1 MQHDDIR
8 HRFRWQFKT
17 GPGVDNSVPDS
28 WLSAIFSLCANVD
41 VLIQGEL
48 CEGFHWLDIKE
59 KHGMLSVSYTA
70 PAALTDA
77 IDALVEAAGTA
88 CRQTVPAA
96 APATGILLRQVDSL
110 NWSGQAVAAWL
121 PVDGLGKPLSGA
133 IIYIEDMPPAL
144 QAHFMAWLEQQP
156 LSISRPPLGLPRH
169 GKAYFAEDVLTSMDS
184 VHH

>member
-96 APATGILLRQVDSL
+96 APATVHF
-110 NWSGQAVAAWL
+110 APAAWL
-121 PVDGLGKPLSGA
+121 AKTWESLLCRGRTDFDGFRPSLNAQSPRFCGLLTLCVCY
-133 IIYIEDMPPAL
+133 IIPEIL
-144 QAHFMAWLEQQP
+144 
-156 LSISRPPLGLPRH
+156 
-169 GKAYFAEDVLTSMDS
+169 
-184 VHH
+184 

>member
-48 CEGFHWLDIKE
+48 REGFH
-59 KHGMLSVSYTA
+59 
-70 PAALTDA
+70 
-77 IDALVEAAGTA
+77 
-88 CRQTVPAA
+88 
-96 APATGILLRQVDSL
+96 
-110 NWSGQAVAAWL
+110 
-121 PVDGLGKPLSGA
+121 
-133 IIYIEDMPPAL
+133 
-144 QAHFMAWLEQQP
+144 WLEQQP

>member
-133 IIYIEDMPPAL
+133 IITSRICRPRYRLISWRGWSSSHCPFRARRLACQDMGKPTL
-144 QAHFMAWLEQQP
+144 Q
-156 LSISRPPLGLPRH
+156 RT
-169 GKAYFAEDVLTSMDS
+169 Y
-184 VHH
+184 

>member
-1 MQHDDIR
+1 
-8 HRFRWQFKT
+8 
-17 GPGVDNSVPDS
+17 
-28 WLSAIFSLCANVD
+28 
-41 VLIQGEL
+41 
-48 CEGFHWLDIKE
+48 
-59 KHGMLSVSYTA
+59 MLSVSYTA

-121 PVDGLGKPLSGA
+121 PVDGLGKPLSGD

-144 QAHFMAWLEQQP
+144 QTHFMA
-156 LSISRPPLGLPRH
+156 
-169 GKAYFAEDVLTSMDS
+169 
-184 VHH
+184 